1 MNGNPFVMLA
11 AFAAD
16 WPRLSRLL
24 DPGARRALGGLLAG
38 LRAAGPGDADRADR
52 AVRTVLE
59 ALPEDVAARLRRH
72 GDGGRFTGT
81 ASPATLYQ
89 GWSAADLCLLVVDG
103 NPMVGPVLGPVRD
116 RLLSAPSVPW
126 TGAGAADPHLIVLS
140 APDGD
145 RRMPAFQFE
154 AGTMPWAVVLE
165 VNTVLRAGAD
175 PWGAAD
181 WWLSGHTWWHGTP
194 PAGLL
199 GRDRDG
205 ELLAAAR
212 ALAGA
217 DGPDG
222 TDDPDGPDGP
232 YGPDGGW

>member
-1 MNGNPFVMLA
+1 MRVNGNPFVMLA

-24 DPGARRALGGLLAG
+24 DPEARSALSGLLAE
-38 LRAAGPGDADRADR
+38 LRAAGTGDADRAVR

-59 ALPEDVAARLRRH
+59 ALPDDEAARLRRH

-81 ASPATLYQ
+81 ASPAALYQ

-116 RLLSAPSVPW
+116 RLLSAPALPW
-126 TGAGAADPHLIVLS
+126 TGAGAADPRLIVLS
-140 APDGD
+140 APDGG
-145 RRMPAFQFE
+145 RRLPAFQFE

-181 WWLSGHTWWHGTP
+181 WWLSAHTWWNGTP

-199 GRDRDG
+199 GRGRDD

-212 ALAGA
+212 ALAG
-217 DGPDG
+217 
-222 TDDPDGPDGP
+222 TEDPDGPDGP
-232 YGPDGGW
+232 DGGW